1 MRGGFPA
8 SSLVCD
14 LWRTLGRL
22 HSREVDLG
30 VDADFSGPASWPGNE
45 IGTQRTSAI
54 ASEIQEEL
62 LAAIPH
68 LRAFALALSGNV
80 DRADDLVQEALARAI
95 ANIHQFTPGT
105 SLQAWLFTILRNWM
119 RSEFRKRRYE
129 VEDPDGLLAGRLTVL
144 PSQQGHV
151 DLKDLRS
158 ALTKLSLEQRETL
171 LLVGAEGFS
180 YEEAAQITGTNIGT
194 VKSRVNRARR
204 HLARLMGL
212 EGAEE
217 GERDPVFTA
226 AAVTNRSDLS
236 EPGAAQ

>member
-14 LWRTLGRL
+14 LWRPLGRL

-80 DRADDLVQEALARAI
+80 DRADDLVQEALARAL
-95 ANIHQFTPGT
+95 ANIH
-105 SLQAWLFTILRNWM
+105 
-119 RSEFRKRRYE
+119 
-129 VEDPDGLLAGRLTVL
+129 
-144 PSQQGHV
+144 
-151 DLKDLRS
+151 
-158 ALTKLSLEQRETL
+158 
-171 LLVGAEGFS
+171 
-180 YEEAAQITGTNIGT
+180 
-194 VKSRVNRARR
+194 
-204 HLARLMGL
+204 
-212 EGAEE
+212 
-217 GERDPVFTA
+217 
-226 AAVTNRSDLS
+226 
-236 EPGAAQ
+236 